1 MFGKLRPF
9 VGLIFLWLFSAPLQA
24 QTDTIAFADT
34 AMPARPLYRINKTY
48 LLSYFTDLPKV
59 AVSPVHFTAKNWR
72 NTALVAAGAGAL
84 LLADK
89 KVFELMNAN
98 RSKISNDVAG
108 VVEPF
113 GNKYPPL
120 IIGSMYLAGVLT
132 KNRKMEHASLMTAK
146 SLVFSTIF
154 YTATKQVVRR
164 RRPRFTEDPFDAN
177 SPFEGGREYT
187 SFPSGHSNTVFTV
200 ATALALEFRDTKWVP
215 PLVYTIATL
224 TAVSRLYENKHWSS
238 DVYVGAAI
246 GHFVTKALYKVE
258 EKKAR
263 PKLYKLD

>member
-1 MFGKLRPF
+1 MLQSQK
-9 VGLIFLWLFSAPLQA
+9 IIIITAP
-24 QTDTIAFADT
+24 
-34 AMPARPLYRINKTY
+34 
-48 LLSYFTDLPKV
+48 S
-59 AVSPVHFTAKNWR
+59 
-72 NTALVAAGAGAL
+72 GAGKTSITRFL
-84 LLADK
+84 LQ
-89 KVFELMNAN
+89 
-98 RSKISNDVAG
+98 
-108 VVEPF
+108 
-113 GNKYPPL
+113 KYPQ
-120 IIGSMYLAGVLT
+120 LAFSISAATRSPRGREENGKDYYFMSVDEFRQHIQQNDFVEWEMVYEGKYYGT
-132 KNRKMEHASLMTAK
+132 LMTAK

-164 RRPRFTEDPFDAN
+164 RRPRFTEDPFDGN